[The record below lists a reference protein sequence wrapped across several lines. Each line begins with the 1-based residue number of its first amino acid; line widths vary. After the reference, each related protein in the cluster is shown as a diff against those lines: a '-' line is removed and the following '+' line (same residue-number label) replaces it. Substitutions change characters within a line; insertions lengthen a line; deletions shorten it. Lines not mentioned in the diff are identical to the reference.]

1 MGARGAGPA
10 FHPGRARP
18 SGAAPARGVPVAGR
32 QGRLRH
38 RRRPAAHRGGGVPGP
53 ASRRGGGGPGL
64 PALRRA
70 ARQAPAGRAAAGLEV
85 SVTHSG
91 RRVGL
96 AVATAGA
103 VGLDVE
109 QVESPQAFP
118 YDAALT
124 PAELTGLRAVPPG
137 ERDRAFITA
146 WARKEAV
153 LKAAGI
159 GLRLDPRRFA
169 VAPAGRPAWLLDWP
183 ADAPPLR
190 PGARLYDATRAPGTP
205 PRWPCSPPRRS
216 G

>member
-1 MGARGAGPA
+1 VERRRLAAYRWPADRDAFGTGAGLLRTA
-10 FHPGRARP
+10 V
-18 SGAAPARGVPVAGR
+18 AAY
-32 QGRLRH
+32 L
-38 RRRPAAHRGGGVPGP
+38 
-53 ASRRGGGGPGL
+53 GL
-64 PALRRA
+64 PAA
-70 ARQAPAGRAAAGLEV
+70 AAAVDRGCPRCGEPHGKSRLGGAAAGLEV